1 MTAVW
6 AATVESTRART
17 LRRIRTAAQGRGQ
30 SRQEGRHRTTVGAC
44 HHARSQERQ
53 IECGRMKETTNGLL
67 DAEGTC
73 EHGSAEADQVH
84 SSHT

>member
-1 MTAVW
+1 
-6 AATVESTRART
+6 
-17 LRRIRTAAQGRGQ
+17 
-30 SRQEGRHRTTVGAC
+30 
-44 HHARSQERQ
+44 
-53 IECGRMKETTNGLL
+53 MKETTNGLL